1 MGIQQSV
8 NATVAGVLGAAV
20 AGKHLKQQQEVVKST
35 ELREL
40 AGIDKEI
47 ANKTDV
53 KDKAVEDLSVA
64 KKESQDYETKAKKD
78 KDDIEKKLK
87 DKRLNPA
94 GEKYTSYISALD
106 KIEEGN
112 AVLKDAML
120 AAEKRITSAQE
131 YIKLYQN
138 RKAELEKKYG
148 NRAYFS
154 TVDLYR

>member
-40 AGIDKEI
+40 ADIDKEI

-53 KDKAVEDLSVA
+53 RDKAVEDLNVA
-64 KKESQDYETKAKKD
+64 KKESQNYETKAEKD
-78 KDDIEKKLK
+78 KADIKKKLK
-87 DKRLNPA
+87 DKRLNPT

-106 KIEEGN
+106 KIEEDN
-112 AVLKDAML
+112 AALKDAML
-120 AAEKRITSAQE
+120 AAEKRVSSAQE
-131 YIKLYQN
+131 YIKLYKN
-138 RKAELEKKYG
+138 RKTELEKKYG
-148 NRAYFS
+148 NWFS
-154 TVDLYR
+154 IVD